1 MQFQKSGL
9 KPSCQTIPSL
19 RITRGLARTTHGKLV
34 WMPEKYAQQFWG
46 CQEKRQRS
54 CASVSGRSKFGNP
67 KGIRL
72 TRGARSDTQKV
83 TDEGI
88 SYEPYGRDQQVECRT
103 GVQLPTG
110 VEQLP
115 NWDVFLFPAK
125 KGSPGDTPGPWGENI
140 TGTLFQTAVLELNQ
154 LFTICYSPIQLV
166 ERGGAPWGRD
176 KEQPSPLDQRYII
189 KHLSLEPLALV
200 DEQ

>member
-72 TRGARSDTQKV
+72 VRGARSDTQKV

-154 LFTICYSPIQLV
+154 LFTIYYLLFTNTVGRAGGCSV
-166 ERGGAPWGRD
+166 GERQGTALPSRPALHHQAPLLRTARF
-176 KEQPSPLDQRYII
+176 SR
-189 KHLSLEPLALV
+189 
-200 DEQ
+200 